1 MFLLNNLIHSFCLFL
16 VLLTVIKYTLSI
28 NIFPNHFIPLPLMAG
43 YLTKRPN
50 IYKNNMKKTLILFVA
65 LLSCYSVNA
74 QIKNTPTE
82 GLEIGNLAPE
92 INLPNPQ
99 GKKVA
104 LSSLRGQVVLVDFW
118 ASWCGPCRHENPTV
132 VAAYNKYKAAKFP
145 NAKGFTI
152 YSVSLDKTKDAWI
165 NAIKQDGLSWTNH
178 VSDLKF
184 WYSEAAKSYGVQ
196 GIPTNWLINEKGV
209 IVAKDLRG
217 SALED
222 ALNKLKSK

>member
-1 MFLLNNLIHSFCLFL
+1 
-16 VLLTVIKYTLSI
+16 
-28 NIFPNHFIPLPLMAG
+28 
-43 YLTKRPN
+43 
-50 IYKNNMKKTLILFVA
+50 MKKIVILFVA
-65 LLSCYSVNA
+65 LLSCFSIKA
-74 QIKNTPTE
+74 QVKNTPTV
-82 GLEIGNLAPE
+82 GLEIGNVAPE

-132 VAAYNKYKAAKFP
+132 VAAYNKYKAAKFS

-152 YSVSLDKTKDAWI
+152 YSVSLDKTKDAWT
-165 NAIKQDGLSWTNH
+165 NAIKQDGLSWASH

-222 ALNKLKSK
+222 ALNNLKGK

>member
-1 MFLLNNLIHSFCLFL
+1 
-16 VLLTVIKYTLSI
+16 
-28 NIFPNHFIPLPLMAG
+28 MAG
-43 YLTKRPN
+43 YLSKRPN
-50 IYKNNMKKTLILFVA
+50 IYKNNMKKILILFVA
-65 LLSCYSVNA
+65 LLSYYSMNA
-74 QIKNTPTE
+74 QVKNTPTE

-118 ASWCGPCRHENPTV
+118 ASWCGPCRHENPAV

-152 YSVSLDKTKDAWI
+152 YSVSLDKTQDAWVK
-165 NAIKQDGLSWTNH
+165 AIQKDGLSWSSH
-178 VSDLKF
+178 VSDLKW
-184 WYSEAAKSYGVQ
+184 WYSDAAKAYEVH

-209 IVAKDLRG
+209 IVDKNLRG
-217 SALED
+217 ATLEVALE
-222 ALNKLKSK
+222 NLKSK

>member
-1 MFLLNNLIHSFCLFL
+1 
-16 VLLTVIKYTLSI
+16 
-28 NIFPNHFIPLPLMAG
+28 MAG

-50 IYKNNMKKTLILFVA
+50 NNKNNMKKIIILFVA
-65 LLSCYSVNA
+65 VVGCYSLNA
-74 QIKNTPTE
+74 QVKNSPSE

-118 ASWCGPCRHENPTV
+118 ASWCGPCRHENPAV

-145 NAKGFTI
+145 NSKGFTI
-152 YSVSLDKTKDAWI
+152 YSVSLDKTKDAWT
-165 NAIKQDGLSWTNH
+165 NAIKQDGLTWTTH

-196 GIPTNWLINEKGV
+196 GIPTNWLINEKGI